1 MPHMPVP
8 PTDADAPEEWQLS
21 ALEPVLLNLQTT
33 VAVFGHLLNSPDEV
47 DKNTWAKVE
56 GDLIDAATVI
66 QQLWH
71 QAWDQGL
78 AERRAHREALDAA
91 KAEKAAPG
99 SEADGKQ
106 VGALWELLAAAA
118 AVAMRQCAEAGFRLP
133 GWRQETEGGPPE
145 AA

>member
-8 PTDADAPEEWQLS
+8 PTDEPQGWTLG
-21 ALEPVLLNLQTT
+21 ALEPAILDLQTT
-33 VAVFGHLLNSPDEV
+33 IAVFGHLINSPDEV

-56 GDLIDAATVI
+56 SDLIVAAGQI
-66 QQLWH
+66 RELWR
-71 QAWDQGL
+71 QAWEQRIRED
-78 AERRAHREALDAA
+78 RAHREALDAA

-99 SEADGKQ
+99 SEADRKQ
-106 VGALWELLAAAA
+106 VEALWELLAAAA
-118 AVAMRQCAEAGFRLP
+118 AVSMRQCAEAGFRLP